1 LQLRVLRLG
10 LLEDGDVGLG
20 VFAQASAYGSPTP
33 LTNSAIRLSAI
44 KKLRVTLE
52 LAFEIIQ
59 QRKQAYW
66 EFGALFVAAWGAEEN
81 SSANRLF

>member
-1 LQLRVLRLG
+1 

-20 VFAQASAYGSPTP
+20 VFAQASAFGSPTL
-33 LTNSAIRLSAI
+33 LTISAIRRSAI
-44 KKLRVTLE
+44 KKLRLTRE

-66 EFGALFVAAWGAEEN
+66 EFGALFVAAWSAEEN
-81 SSANRLF
+81 SPQNRVF